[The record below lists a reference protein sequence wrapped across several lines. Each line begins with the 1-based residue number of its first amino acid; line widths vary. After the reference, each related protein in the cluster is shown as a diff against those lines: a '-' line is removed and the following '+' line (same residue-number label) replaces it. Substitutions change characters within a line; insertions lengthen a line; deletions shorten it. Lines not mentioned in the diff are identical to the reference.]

1 MNLIDQLKKEQDNV
15 SVLVELTSAFE
26 GIASLK
32 VAQTKQRVEVS
43 TKFFNELWRIY
54 RLLRVEDDFNYGRIV
69 GNEHNLSNKDLYI
82 IITAEGGFSG
92 DIDLKLVNFML
103 ESYDPKK
110 HDIVVIGYHGAI
122 QLAQKSIDYI
132 RYFKLPKVD
141 QNINTQPIL
150 KILQSYPKTKVYY
163 QSYITLMHQE
173 VKSIDLSEAVKINID
188 KESKDTINKHNYIFE
203 PNTHEVAAHLE
214 KSMIQIVLS
223 QLILSSKLA
232 QFASRFKAM
241 STSNHLAL
249 DQKDSITLNLNRAR
263 RNFKDQRLR
272 EITNAFRLAT
282 KGAN

>member
-1 MNLIDQLKKEQDNV
+1 MNLLDQLKREQDNV

-32 VAQTKQRVEVS
+32 VAQTKSRVEIS

-54 RLLRVEDDFNYGRIV
+54 RLLRVEDEFNYGRIV
-69 GNEHNLSNKDLYI
+69 GNEHHLSNKDLYI

-122 QLAQKSIDYI
+122 QLAQKSVDYI
-132 RYFKLPKVD
+132 RYFKLPVVD

-150 KILQSYPKTKVYY
+150 NILQKYPKTTVFY
-163 QSYITLMHQE
+163 QSYLTLMHQE

-188 KESKDTINKHNYIFE
+188 KENEDSITKHNYIFE

-214 KSMIQIVLS
+214 KSMIQIALS

-249 DQKDSITLNLNRAR
+249 DEKATITQNLNRAR

-272 EITNAFRLAT
+272 EITNAFRLAN

>member
-1 MNLIDQLKKEQDNV
+1 MNLIDQLKKEQDNI

>member
-15 SVLVELTSAFE
+15 SVLVELTSAFQ

-32 VAQTKQRVEVS
+32 VAQTKKRVEVS
-43 TKFFNELWRIY
+43 TKFFNELWNIY
-54 RLLRVEDDFNYGRIV
+54 RLLRVEDDFNYGRIASKD
-69 GNEHNLSNKDLYI
+69 HHLSNKDLYI

-103 ESYDPKK
+103 ESYDPNK
-110 HDIVVIGYHGAI
+110 HDVVVIGYHGAI

-132 RYFKLPKVD
+132 KYFKLPTVD

-150 KILQSYPKTKVYY
+150 KILQNYPRTKVYY
-163 QSYITLMHQE
+163 QSYITLMNQE
-173 VKSIDLSEAVKINID
+173 VKSIDLSEAVKININ
-188 KESKDTINKHNYIFE
+188 KESKDTISNRTYIFE

-214 KSMIQIVLS
+214 KSMIQIALS

-249 DQKDSITLNLNRAR
+249 DQKENITLNLNRAR
-263 RNFKDQRLR
+263 RNFRDQRLR

-282 KGAN
+282 KGAK

>member
-1 MNLIDQLKKEQDNV
+1 MNLIDQLKKEQDNI

-132 RYFKLPKVD
+132 RYFKLPMVD

>member
-1 MNLIDQLKKEQDNV
+1 MNLLDQLKKDQEGV

-32 VAQTKQRVEVS
+32 VAQTKQRVSVA

-54 RLLRVEDDFNYGRIV
+54 RLLRVEQEFNYGRIV
-69 GNEHNLSNKDLYI
+69 GNEHLLSDKDLFI

-92 DIDLKLVNFML
+92 DIDLKLVNYML
-103 ESYDPKK
+103 ENYDPKK
-110 HDIVVIGYHGAI
+110 HDVIVIGFHGAI
-122 QLAQKSIDYI
+122 QLAQKNVDYL
-132 RYFKLPKVD
+132 RYFKLPMVD

-150 KILQSYPKTKVYY
+150 KILQNYPKTTVYY

-173 VKSIDLSEAVKINID
+173 VKSIDLSEAVKINIE
-188 KESKDTINKHNYIFE
+188 KETEETISKHNYIFE

-214 KSMIQIVLS
+214 KSMIQIALS

-249 DQKDSITLNLNRAR
+249 DERESITLNLNRAK
-263 RNFKDQRLR
+263 RNLKDQRLR
-272 EITNAFRLAT
+272 EITNAFRLAQ
-282 KGAN
+282 KGAH